1 MNKID
6 IYVDNATKD
15 SGHTPRINPVFNK
28 FLHIKLCITPE
39 SHEGIIA
46 FQFAHELMHYIHYC
60 HYGFERQHED
70 IQYIREENV
79 CTAAS
84 LIVVHDLY
92 PQYFCDLDAYVRGL
106 LDIRYQKGAELAE
119 QFKYNLFALKGLV
132 QSARKK
138 IYMHPSGCFSY
149 AIKSCPRTWY
159 RKPLLSQK
167 EVNLSDKETEKI
179 CGRIPD

>member
-1 MNKID
+1 MLQINSGLLDSDGLKNKNTFMDVILKVNAYFIHVFGEKTMNKID

-132 QSARKK
+132 
-138 IYMHPSGCFSY
+138 
-149 AIKSCPRTWY
+149 
-159 RKPLLSQK
+159 
-167 EVNLSDKETEKI
+167 
-179 CGRIPD
+179 

>member
-1 MNKID
+1 MLQINSGLLDSDGLKNKNTFMDVILKVNAYFIHVFGEETMNKID
-6 IYVDNATKD
+6 IYVDNATRD

-39 SHEGIIA
+39 SHEGIIT

-92 PQYFCDLDAYVRGL
+92 PQYFCDLDAYARGL

-119 QFKYNLFALKGLV
+119 QFKYNLLALKGLV
-132 QSARKK
+132 
-138 IYMHPSGCFSY
+138 
-149 AIKSCPRTWY
+149 
-159 RKPLLSQK
+159 
-167 EVNLSDKETEKI
+167 
-179 CGRIPD
+179 

>member
-1 MNKID
+1 MLQINSGLLDSDGLKNKNTFMDVILKVNAYFIHVFGEETMNKID

-106 LDIRYQKGAELAE
+106 LDIRYQKGTELAE

-132 QSARKK
+132 
-138 IYMHPSGCFSY
+138 
-149 AIKSCPRTWY
+149 
-159 RKPLLSQK
+159 
-167 EVNLSDKETEKI
+167 
-179 CGRIPD
+179 